1 MLGCYKALGG
11 STLKNE
17 DSLNLGGM
25 LYCSQLPNSH
35 SLGFQSFS
43 GGSACM
49 LRKAQTLART
59 SSEPCKELCWTKGPW
74 CNLAGTLLNLQ
85 EPCWKVAQILPEPC
99 WSRAR
104 TLLEP
109 CWSPA
114 SWNLAGTLL
123 ESHWKLVNPCLNMV
137 KPCWNLAGTL
147 LLEPLAGTF
156 CWEPMRVSIS
166 FFYLH

>member
-1 MLGCYKALGG
+1 
-11 STLKNE
+11 
-17 DSLNLGGM
+17 M
-25 LYCSQLPNSH
+25 LYYSQQPNSH

-109 CWSPA
+109 CRSPA

-123 ESHWKLVNPCLNMV
+123 ESHWNLVNPCWNMV

>member
-1 MLGCYKALGG
+1 
-11 STLKNE
+11 
-17 DSLNLGGM
+17 
-25 LYCSQLPNSH
+25 
-35 SLGFQSFS
+35 
-43 GGSACM
+43 M

-123 ESHWKLVNPCLNMV
+123 ESHWNF
-137 KPCWNLAGTL
+137 AETL
-147 LLEPLAGTF
+147 LDPGEPLLEHGETLLEPHGHFLFFGGGRAIKVAETVMLNLSGTLA
-156 CWEPMRVSIS
+156 
-166 FFYLH
+166 

>member
-123 ESHWKLVNPCLNMV
+123 ESHWNF
-137 KPCWNLAGTL
+137 AETL
-147 LLEPLAGTF
+147 LDPGEPLLEHGETLLEPHGHFL
-156 CWEPMRVSIS
+156 
-166 FFYLH
+166 FFGGGGQSKLLKL